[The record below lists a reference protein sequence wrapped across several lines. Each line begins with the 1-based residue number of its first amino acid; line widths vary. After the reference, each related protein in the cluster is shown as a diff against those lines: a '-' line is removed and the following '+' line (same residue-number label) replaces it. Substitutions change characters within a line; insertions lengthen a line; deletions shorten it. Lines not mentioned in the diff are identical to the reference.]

1 MPSLERFL
9 IGFLRLRNPSALE
22 LFPTMTSVVAY
33 LDPGSGSMILQVLA
47 GGVAAVG
54 VAAKL
59 YWRRLTRFLH
69 VRKDEPEADTASEP
83 EAP

>member
-1 MPSLERFL
+1 
-9 IGFLRLRNPSALE
+9 
-22 LFPTMTSVVAY
+22 MTSVLAY

-69 VRKDEPEADTASEP
+69 LRKDEPESEP
-83 EAP
+83 SSEADLP

>member
-1 MPSLERFL
+1 MPWLERFL
-9 IGFLRLRNPSALE
+9 IGFLRLRKPSALE
-22 LFPTMTSVVAY
+22 LFPTMTSVLAY

-59 YWRRLTRFLH
+59 YWRRLTRFLRL
-69 VRKDEPEADTASEP
+69 RKDEPDTRPDSEP
-83 EAP
+83 EVP

>member
-1 MPSLERFL
+1 
-9 IGFLRLRNPSALE
+9 
-22 LFPTMTSVVAY
+22 MTSVLAY

-69 VRKDEPEADTASEP
+69 LRKDEPEVEPSSEADLP
-83 EAP
+83 

>member
-1 MPSLERFL
+1 
-9 IGFLRLRNPSALE
+9 
-22 LFPTMTSVVAY
+22 MTSVLAY

-69 VRKDEPEADTASEP
+69 LRKDEPEADPSSKP
-83 EAP
+83 DLP

>member
-1 MPSLERFL
+1 V
-9 IGFLRLRNPSALE
+9 
-22 LFPTMTSVVAY
+22 TSVLAY

-69 VRKDEPEADTASEP
+69 LRKDEPEAEPSSEADLP
-83 EAP
+83 